1 MTGMACSPSRDSVDI
16 RVVRII
22 LDDVLVDNVWVLLDT
37 HLSIILY
44 LLVCRHTILVCRH
57 ARQGCP

>member
-16 RVVRII
+16 RVVRIN

-37 HLSIILY
+37 RLSIILY
-44 LLVCRHTILVCRH
+44 LLV
-57 ARQGCP
+57 

>member
-22 LDDVLVDNVWVLLDT
+22 LDDVLVDNVWVLLDN
-37 HLSIILY
+37 H
-44 LLVCRHTILVCRH
+44 
-57 ARQGCP
+57 